1 MGVMQQTW
9 FITGSWRGLGRA
21 IVKTAHDAG
30 DLVAA
35 TARHP
40 AQLDD
45 LVAEHGKR
53 IHAIALDVTDPQAAH
68 SAQDRKWREVG
79 RSADFSEPCRTPSRP
94 LLTRRRSTQRCHSRR
109 RPTVVDYHGP
119 SRLPKDSFAFNGIW
133 TDHSE
138 EATASAKAE
147 ITLNFTANDVYLV
160 IGGAGTVGVSLDG
173 HHLSTLD
180 VKGVP
185 RLYTLFSGESLV
197 TGELEIDFS
206 PRVKAYDFT
215 FG

>member
-1 MGVMQQTW
+1 
-9 FITGSWRGLGRA
+9 
-21 IVKTAHDAG
+21 
-30 DLVAA
+30 
-35 TARHP
+35 
-40 AQLDD
+40 
-45 LVAEHGKR
+45 
-53 IHAIALDVTDPQAAH
+53 
-68 SAQDRKWREVG
+68 
-79 RSADFSEPCRTPSRP
+79 
-94 LLTRRRSTQRCHSRR
+94 
-109 RPTVVDYHGP
+109 VVDYHGP